1 MALRLA
7 NVISLGVKE
16 LRSLRA
22 DPVLL
27 FLVFYLFTFAI
38 YTVTT
43 GVKFEVSHAA
53 IAVVDEDQ
61 SNLSR
66 RIAAANLE
74 PYFRPAESITPDRID
89 RDMGSGKYVFVLEI
103 PPRFEADTLAGRNP
117 ELQVDIDATA
127 MSVAGNGA
135 AYLVNIISQEVQSYV
150 AGGGDSTLSLPINL
164 VVRTKFNPNQQS
176 AWFVAVMQLINNV
189 TMMAVILTGAAL
201 IREREH
207 GTIEHLLVMPVTP
220 TEIMLAKI
228 WANGMAIVTA
238 AVLSLLVVVQGLLQ
252 VPLAGSLPLFIF
264 GTALYLVSVTA
275 LGLLVAT
282 FTDSMGQFG
291 LLVLPI
297 LIVLNLLSGSTTPM
311 ESMPRWLQLIM
322 QISPCTHFVSFSQAV
337 LYRGAGW
344 EAVWPQLAAV
354 SVTGILFFLV
364 SMQRFRTAMLQAR

>member
-1 MALRLA
+1 MAVRLA
-7 NVISLGVKE
+7 NVVSLGVKE

-61 SNLSR
+61 STLSR
-66 RIAAANLE
+66 RIAAASLE
-74 PYFRPAESITPDRID
+74 PYFLPAESIAPDRID
-89 RDMGSGKYVFVLEI
+89 RDMGSDKYVFVLEI
-103 PPRFEADTLAGRNP
+103 PPRFEADTLAGRKP
-117 ELQVDIDATA
+117 EIQLDIDATA
-127 MSVAGNGA
+127 MSMAGNGA
-135 AYLVNIISQEVQSYV
+135 AYLVSIISQEVQGYLD
-150 AGGGDSTLSLPINL
+150 GGGRALALPINL

-176 AWFVAVMQLINNV
+176 DWFVAVMQLINNV

-220 TEIMLAKI
+220 MEIMLAKI
-228 WANGMAIVTA
+228 WANGMAIVVA
-238 AVLSLLVVVQGLLQ
+238 AVLSLLLVVQGILQ

-297 LIVLNLLSGSTTPM
+297 LIILNLLSGSTTPM
-311 ESMPRWLQLIM
+311 ESMPGWLQLIM

-344 EAVWPQLAAV
+344 DAVWPQLAGV
-354 SVTGILFFLV
+354 TVTGMLFFV
-364 SMQRFRTAMLQAR
+364 MSMQRFRAAMLQTG